1 MSNRRSY
8 SASQYTGGSKK
19 RGMSPGRSM
28 AQFGHAGHAGKSQ
41 SQAQKHQKT
50 GINTPSSGPGSNPNM
65 GQTPPKQTTLPH
77 QTGGPGGLHTGYTP
91 PKKKVTPVGITS
103 NYVNPVFRKHIID
116 TYNKPRSWVENL
128 QNIYGEEEITPIGY
142 VPKSLEPKKPL
153 KKTAWD
159 YATTEGVGAQEFA
172 NWRKTE
178 PASLFEEYHS
188 KYGDQLQRELELSDK
203 IKTLGEDYV
212 KSFDIKGIGDS
223 YDDQRQAVNTLLG
236 DIETKKDALRT
247 NPETTWMEKE
257 DIERTAK
264 SQLQSGY
271 LENKDRL
278 DDLGITSLEEYKEFL
293 NKSIS
298 LASGGLVNLYKYGG
312 IV

>member
-1 MSNRRSY
+1 MPPPNYSPSKSSSKRGSYSRSY
-8 SASQYTGGSKK
+8 NPGAGGVVQHSA
-19 RGMSPGRSM
+19 
-28 AQFGHAGHAGKSQ
+28 
-41 SQAQKHQKT
+41 
-50 GINTPSSGPGSNPNM
+50 
-65 GQTPPKQTTLPH
+65 PKQKVTPKHSPH
-77 QTGGPGGLHTGYTP
+77 GGGPGGYVP
-91 PKKKVTPVGITS
+91 PKKKVTPVTTGGASPFSHTKQVGITS

-142 VPKSLEPKKPL
+142 VPKSFKPKKPL

-172 NWRKTE
+172 DWRKTE
-178 PASLFEEYHS
+178 PASLFEGYHS
-188 KYGDQLQRELELSDK
+188 DYGDQLQRELELSDK

-212 KSFDIKGIGDS
+212 KGFDIKGIGDS

-236 DIETKKDALRT
+236 DIETKKEKLRKT
-247 NPETTWMEKE
+247 EGDWMEKE

-293 NKSIS
+293 NKSIG